1 MPRQSISFTP
11 PNSAWLDRKV
21 NVEREYRSNSEAVND
36 LIRKAR
42 EIELL
47 RLRHV
52 ELEKARIAD
61 DSGVV
66 EKPEI
71 GNVVRHT
78 DGMSAQSNRG
88 GAGVQS
94 RKTPPIEFAAGG
106 RSSAK

>member
-11 PNSAWLDRKV
+11 PNSEWLHRKV

-52 ELEKARIAD
+52 ELEKARIAGD
-61 DSGVV
+61 RSAE
-66 EKPEI
+66 EKPRI
-71 GNVVRHT
+71 GDDVRHS
-78 DGMSAQSNRG
+78 DGVSAQKDRG
-88 GAGVQS
+88 WRAI
-94 RKTPPIEFAAGG
+94 T
-106 RSSAK
+106 